1 MTTSSSNAQT
11 PPTNDQRRILDFVRD
26 QAQRSE
32 LFGEISFIDGPTLSL
47 EAPDAAAPAF
57 YRVGYEQGKLFVSL
71 VTPDRYLSQSV
82 EQDLVHTGD
91 KLSDLLHDELID
103 VDHPAPYT
111 PTVEHFRDREKLFTF
126 RTPVHAAELSL
137 AGDEPA
143 RRVWLLLKAYQACF
157 VNLGDIDAGEEDV
170 APNPDLIDENRAEN

>member
-1 MTTSSSNAQT
+1 MTSPAS
-11 PPTNDQRRILDFVRD
+11 PTADQRRVLNFVRD
-26 QAQRSE
+26 QAERSE
-32 LFGEISFIDGPTLSL
+32 LFGEITFLNDQTLSL

-57 YRVGYEQGKLFVSL
+57 YRVGFDQGKLFVSL

-91 KLSDLLHDELID
+91 KLSDLIHDELID
-103 VDHPAPYT
+103 VDHPAPYV

-126 RTPVHAAELSL
+126 RTPIPPAELSL
-137 AGDEPA
+137 TGDEPA

-157 VNLGDIDAGEEDV
+157 VNLGDIDASEDDV
-170 APNPDLIDENRAEN
+170 EPNPDLIDENRAEN

>member
-1 MTTSSSNAQT
+1 MTSPTS
-11 PPTNDQRRILDFVRD
+11 PTAEQKRILDFVRD
-26 QAQRSE
+26 QAERSE
-32 LFGEISFIDGPTLSL
+32 LFGAITLINGPTLSL

-57 YRVGYEQGKLFVSL
+57 YRVGFDQGKLFVSL

-111 PTVEHFRDREKLFTF
+111 PTVDHFRDREKLFTF
-126 RTPVHAAELSL
+126 RTPVPPAELSL
-137 AGDEPA
+137 ADDEPA
-143 RRVWLLLKAYQACF
+143 QRVWLLLKAYQACF
-157 VNLGDIDAGEEDV
+157 VNLGDIDASEEDD